1 MELKIVTNSEFLP
14 DFMDVVRAFSPN
26 IIFDENQTENVI
38 SINLKKDDKSDII
51 QLDFKQK
58 HFENRGYF
66 GDLPQ
71 IKQKSELKRLA
82 KIMLYDILSDI
93 TKTTLPYGSLTGI
106 RPTKLY
112 HELLESGKDAY
123 EYFTKHLRVPEEGAN
138 WIKRIC
144 GNQQKIYSH
153 NDNEVDFFVNIPI
166 CLSRCSYCSFISAE
180 YGKIKKWITPYVVQL
195 VREIE
200 FSAKLIEELGVKVR
214 AIYVGGGTPTSLCE
228 DDFAKV
234 IGAISKIDCDEF
246 TVEAGRPDTIT
257 VDKLKIM
264 AENKVSRISIN
275 PQTFNDKTLA
285 LIGRNHSSEDIFKV
299 YGEARKFDFDINM
312 DLIAMLPQESFEDFC
327 YSVDKAIVLAPD
339 NITVHTLTIK
349 KGSNLKLADYDN
361 KIEILPK
368 QMIDYSKKTIISSG
382 FEPYYMY
389 RQKYMSGNLD
399 NTGYAKP
406 GKACVYN
413 VDIMEETHSIIAC
426 GAGAISKRVWNAENR
441 LERLANPKGI
451 DVYLQREAKL
461 LADKKIFFG

>member
-1 MELKIVTNSEFLP
+1 
-14 DFMDVVRAFSPN
+14 
-26 IIFDENQTENVI
+26 
-38 SINLKKDDKSDII
+38 
-51 QLDFKQK
+51 
-58 HFENRGYF
+58 
-66 GDLPQ
+66 
-71 IKQKSELKRLA
+71 
-82 KIMLYDILSDI
+82 
-93 TKTTLPYGSLTGI
+93 
-106 RPTKLY
+106 
-112 HELLESGKDAY
+112 
-123 EYFTKHLRVPEEGAN
+123 
-138 WIKRIC
+138 
-144 GNQQKIYSH
+144 
-153 NDNEVDFFVNIPI
+153 
-166 CLSRCSYCSFISAE
+166 
-180 YGKIKKWITPYVVQL
+180 
-195 VREIE
+195 
-200 FSAKLIEELGVKVR
+200 
-214 AIYVGGGTPTSLCE
+214 
-228 DDFAKV
+228 
-234 IGAISKIDCDEF
+234 
-246 TVEAGRPDTIT
+246 
-257 VDKLKIM
+257 
-264 AENKVSRISIN
+264 
-275 PQTFNDKTLA
+275 
-285 LIGRNHSSEDIFKV
+285 
-299 YGEARKFDFDINM
+299 M

-339 NITVHTLTIK
+339 NITVHTLAIK

>member
-1 MELKIVTNSEFLP
+1 MELNIVTNSEFLP

-26 IIFDENQTENVI
+26 IIFDENQTENVV
-38 SINLKKDDKSDII
+38 SINLTKDDKSDIV

-71 IKQKSELKRLA
+71 IKQKSELKRLT

-112 HELLESGKDAY
+112 HELLESGKDAF
-123 EYFTKHLRVPEEGAN
+123 EYFTNYLRVPEEGAN

-144 GNQQKIYSH
+144 VNQQNIYSH

-180 YGKIKKWITPYVVQL
+180 YSKIKKWITPYVEQL

-228 DDFAKV
+228 NDFAKV
-234 IGAISKIDCDEF
+234 IGAISKIECDEF

-257 VDKLKIM
+257 LDKLKIM
-264 AENKVSRISIN
+264 ANNKVSRISIN

-327 YSVDKAIVLAPD
+327 FSVDKAISLDPD
-339 NITVHTLTIK
+339 NITVHTLAIK

-368 QMIDYSKKTIISSG
+368 QMIDYSKKSIISSG

-426 GAGAISKRVWNAENR
+426 GAGAISKRVWSAENR

-461 LADKKIFFG
+461 LADKKIFFS